1 MTDAYA
7 AAGVDTRQADRGVA
21 ALVSV
26 LSSIETGRE
35 RLSVPLPGHYASVIR
50 IAPNLGVALATDSV
64 GSKVIVA
71 EQAQRFST
79 IGIDCVAMNV
89 NDLICVGA
97 EPLALLDYLAVE
109 SADPALLAE
118 LAEGL
123 RAGAEDAGVEIP
135 GGEVC
140 QLPEVIRGHPSP
152 YGFDL
157 VGSAFG
163 TVALDA
169 IVDGRACAP
178 GDAVIGLPASGVHS
192 NGLTLAR
199 RVLLDEAGL
208 SLDARPAGL
217 EGASVADALLEP
229 TVIYVRAVLELLR
242 SDIPVHGL
250 AHITGGGLLNLLRL
264 RRPASGS
271 RSPSRCRCS
280 PCSRS
285 SPSSA
290 TSRPQR
296 CGRSSTWAAA
306 SAPWCRSP
314 TPSAPSRSSRTV
326 TPGPRSSAGS
336 PTPGAACACPVW
348 ASKARAGG
356 SERSDASVAGARK
369 DTLTDSRVH
378 VRAPCTRGTGACR
391 TIQTDA

>member
-1 MTDAYA
+1 MLKTVRLARRGLPPRSALPIALGAGASFASTLGSTWLIHQVERDRSLLPYAAYRLGLAAVVLRPPATAGGVRSIYDNGIVTDAYA

-26 LSSIETGRE
+26 LSSIQTGRE

-178 GDAVIGLPASGVHS
+178 GDALIGLPASGVHS

-199 RVLLDEAGL
+199 ARAARRRRAVAGHAARRARRRERRRRPARAHRHL
-208 SLDARPAGL
+208 RARGARPA
-217 EGASVADALLEP
+217 ALGRRRP
-229 TVIYVRAVLELLR
+229 RAGPHHR
-242 SDIPVHGL
+242 
-250 AHITGGGLLNLLRL
+250 
-264 RRPASGS
+264 RRPAQPAAA
-271 RSPSRCRCS
+271 RRRRRLRDHRAACRCS
-280 PCSRS
+280 RCSR
-285 SPSSA
+285 
-290 TSRPQR
+290 
-296 CGRSSTWAAA
+296 
-306 SAPWCRSP
+306 
-314 TPSAPSRSSRTV
+314 
-326 TPGPRSSAGS
+326 
-336 PTPGAACACPVW
+336 
-348 ASKARAGG
+348 
-356 SERSDASVAGARK
+356 
-369 DTLTDSRVH
+369 
-378 VRAPCTRGTGACR
+378 
-391 TIQTDA
+391 

>member
-1 MTDAYA
+1 VTDAYA

-21 ALVSV
+21 ALVAV
-26 LSSIETGRE
+26 LDSIQTGRE
-35 RLSVPLPGHYASVIR
+35 RLSVPLPGHYASVIK

-71 EQAQRFST
+71 EQARRFST

-97 EPLALLDYLAVE
+97 EPLALLDYIAVE
-109 SADPALLAE
+109 SAEPGLLAE

-123 RAGAEDAGVEIP
+123 RAGAEAAGVEIP

-169 IVDGRACAP
+169 IVDGSACAP
-178 GDAVIGLPASGVHS
+178 GDAIIGLPASGVHS

-199 RVLLDEAGL
+199 TVLLEDAGL
-208 SLDARPAGL
+208 SLDARPDEL
-217 EGASVADALLEP
+217 DGASVADVLLEP

-242 SDIPVHGL
+242 SDIAVHGL

-264 RRPASGS
+264 GDGIGFEITQPLPVLPVFSLIATRGDVPAAEMWEVFNMGCGFCAVV
-271 RSPSRCRCS
+271 PSRDAER
-280 PCSRS
+280 
-285 SPSSA
+285 A
-290 TSRPQR
+290 VALLAQR
-296 CGRSSTWAAA
+296 HPGTAVIGHVSDAAA
-306 SAPWCRSP
+306 RV
-314 TPSAPSRSSRTV
+314 RV
-326 TPGPRSSAGS
+326 PGVGIEGENGRIR
-336 PTPGAACACPVW
+336 PV
-348 ASKARAGG
+348 
-356 SERSDASVAGARK
+356 
-369 DTLTDSRVH
+369 
-378 VRAPCTRGTGACR
+378 
-391 TIQTDA
+391 

>member
-26 LSSIETGRE
+26 LSAIDTGRE
-35 RLSVPLPGHYASVIR
+35 RLAVPLPGHYASVIR

-109 SADPALLAE
+109 SADPGLLAE

-123 RAGAEDAGVEIP
+123 RAGATEAGVEIP

-169 IVDGRACAP
+169 IIDGSACAP
-178 GDAVIGLPASGVHS
+178 GDAVIGLPASGVHA

-199 RVLLDEAGL
+199 RVLLEEGGL
-208 SLDARPAGL
+208 TMDARPPGL
-217 EGASVADALLEP
+217 EGASVADVLLEP

-264 RRPASGS
+264 GEGVGFEITEPLRVLPVFSLIAELGDVPPAEMWEVFNMG
-271 RSPSRCRCS
+271 
-280 PCSRS
+280 
-285 SPSSA
+285 
-290 TSRPQR
+290 
-296 CGRSSTWAAA
+296 CGFCAVVPAAEA
-306 SAPWCRSP
+306 ERAVALLAGRHPGTAVIGR
-314 TPSAPSRSSRTV
+314 V
-326 TPGPRSSAGS
+326 TDTGGRVSVPGVGIEGEGGRI
-336 PTPGAACACPVW
+336 
-348 ASKARAGG
+348 RA
-356 SERSDASVAGARK
+356 V
-369 DTLTDSRVH
+369 
-378 VRAPCTRGTGACR
+378 
-391 TIQTDA
+391 

>member
-1 MTDAYA
+1 VTDAYA

-109 SADPALLAE
+109 SADPDLLAE

-123 RAGAEDAGVEIP
+123 RAGAQDAGVEIP

-169 IVDGRACAP
+169 IVDGKACAP

-199 RVLLDEAGL
+199 RVLLEEGGL
-208 SLDARPAGL
+208 SLDARPAELG
-217 EGASVADALLEP
+217 GASVADALLEP

-242 SDIPVHGL
+242 SDVAVHGL

-264 RRPASGS
+264 GDRVGFEITEPLPVLPVFSLIAELGNVPAAEMWEVFNMG
-271 RSPSRCRCS
+271 
-280 PCSRS
+280 
-285 SPSSA
+285 
-290 TSRPQR
+290 
-296 CGRSSTWAAA
+296 CGFCAVVPAADA
-306 SAPWCRSP
+306 E
-314 TPSAPSRSSRTV
+314 
-326 TPGPRSSAGS
+326 
-336 PTPGAACACPVW
+336 
-348 ASKARAGG
+348 RA
-356 SERSDASVAGARK
+356 VALLGARHPG
-369 DTLTDSRVH
+369 TAVIGRVTDSDGRVS
-378 VRAPCTRGTGACR
+378 VPGVGIEGEGGRIRAV
-391 TIQTDA
+391 